1 MRDEGNPL
9 LCSQAR
15 YLSRPKSARWVSL
28 RSTHPT
34 SLGALLRREARHG
47 NAEVN
52 QNLNAKDA
60 NPQRKSIPIIEFGSL
75 GDFATFALSC

>member
-1 MRDEGNPL
+1 MRAEGNPL
-9 LCSQAR
+9 LLSQAR

-52 QNLNAKDA
+52 QNLNAKDQSA
-60 NPQRKSIPIIEFGSL
+60 KEIKYQLLNLVPLAILRPL
-75 GDFATFALSC
+75 R